1 MIRLKK
7 PLLWEG
13 HIISAGKTVSLP
25 AEMEK
30 RIVSAK
36 NGESIA
42 DSEEK
47 TEPEPSF
54 DRESLCKEV
63 ERLKLDLPDGL
74 TDEQVRE
81 AVEKAEKEQQ
91 GSDPQS
97 AVNPEPQETGPDLN
111 LGRPGPD
118 R

>member
-13 HIISAGKTVSLP
+13 HIIPAEATISLP
-25 AEMEK
+25 AAMEK
-30 RIVSAK
+30 RIISAK
-36 NGESIA
+36 NGEVIVK
-42 DSEEK
+42 SEEK
-47 TEPEPSF
+47 TEPESSI
-54 DRESLCKEV
+54 DRENLCKEV

-74 TDEQVRE
+74 TCEQVKE

-91 GSDPQS
+91 GSDAEP
-97 AVNPEPQETGPDLN
+97 AVNPEPQAADPELN
-111 LGRPGPD
+111 LGRLGPV